1 MWARGRAVVRRERGR
16 HQGWQ
21 RTGQRCWARGPGAGN
36 GVLTQQTQGSRP
48 GFSGP
53 QRRGSPK
60 RRERTTHSPGA
71 PRGAPAPAGHPSPAL
86 LRGPQLTAGVPDRL
100 RPPAQGH
107 SSWARTRS
115 AEPSRTATWDQRQ
128 SRASVPR
135 PWHQATGQRTATT
148 SHRWTWRCP
157 GPRRK
162 EGLRSG
168 EAREEPAAAG
178 PGQPRDPRHQAR

>member
-1 MWARGRAVVRRERGR
+1 MRARGRAVVRRERGR

-36 GVLTQQTQGSRP
+36 GVLTRQTHGSRP

-71 PRGAPAPAGHPSPAL
+71 PRGAPAPAGHPSPAP
-86 LRGPQLTAGVPDRL
+86 LRGPRLMLGVPGRF
-100 RPPAQGH
+100 RPPAQGR

-115 AEPSRTATWDQRQ
+115 EEPSRTATWDQRQ
-128 SRASVPR
+128 SRASVP
-135 PWHQATGQRTATT
+135 PAVAMHCHHQPSVDVAL
-148 SHRWTWRCP
+148 
-157 GPRRK
+157 PR
-162 EGLRSG
+162 
-168 EAREEPAAAG
+168 PAAQGGSEVRGG
-178 PGQPRDPRHQAR
+178 PGGARGSRARPTSGTRRQAR